1 MYTSYEQR
9 LEFLHQFIDG
19 SLAYHKNLP
28 NAKLTKGDGWQLY
41 SAGLGFEVGEESH
54 GLIISLLWVVLCFLQ
69 VAAQRSTVQSV

>member
-28 NAKLTKGDGWQLY
+28 NAKLTKGDGV
-41 SAGLGFEVGEESH
+41 SKRATTIRERV
-54 GLIISLLWVVLCFLQ
+54 I
-69 VAAQRSTVQSV
+69 